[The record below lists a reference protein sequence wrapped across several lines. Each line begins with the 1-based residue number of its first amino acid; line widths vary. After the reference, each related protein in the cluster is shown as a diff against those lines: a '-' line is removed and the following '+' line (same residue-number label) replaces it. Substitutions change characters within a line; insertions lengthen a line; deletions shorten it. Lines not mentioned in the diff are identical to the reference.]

1 METDKLTRL
10 SLRLK
15 ELGQVAVAYSGG
27 VDGTFLLK
35 AAKDALGENTVAL
48 PAIRMYYSLD

>member
-15 ELGQVAVAYSGG
+15 ELERVAVAYSGG
-27 VDGTFLLK
+27 VDSTFLLR
-35 AAKDALGENTVAL
+35 AWKDALGEIAVAL

>member
-15 ELGQVAVAYSGG
+15 KLGRVAVAYSGG
-27 VDGTFLLK
+27 VDSTFLLK
-35 AAKDALGENTVAL
+35 AAKDALGEK
-48 PAIRMYYSLD
+48 AIRD